1 MEGLKEFRLPMALGR
16 VQREE
21 TDAYSWSSDDFIK
34 QGSPEDQ
41 SSFEY
46 KTNQTTDCTASGHM
60 Y

>member
-1 MEGLKEFRLPMALGR
+1 MALGR